1 MRKIRFSPRPSSAP
15 DAGHEFSALCRAAAS
30 AACGVST
37 SDIASPDR
45 CRAPVSRA
53 RHLAIYLHHVVFGA
67 SLSSCGRMFA
77 RDRTSIRHACANIE
91 DRRDDPRFDRAVA
104 RLEEALLAQR
114 DMLFEFSRSF
124 TSKSIGDKS

>member
-1 MRKIRFSPRPSSAP
+1 MRKTRFSRPFSAP

-45 CRAPVSRA
+45 CAPVSRA

-104 RLEEALLAQR
+104 LLEEALLAQR